1 LGFGGDGF
9 SGVVGWDG
17 TSAVAH
23 SRHVAQTQNIDAG
36 ILAATLE
43 LSLHISLEWK
53 ESYDQVSGQRLK
65 PGKRYETYL
74 QLLSNLNSKQFVLP
88 QPPAASC
95 SSICVFFPVPG
106 PGSPAPLPFALDL
119 PSFSSWTSSHFS

>member
-1 LGFGGDGF
+1 MVFPGLG
-9 SGVVGWDG
+9 DG

-106 PGSPAPLPFALDL
+106 PSHPAPPAPLPFALDL